1 MRFTDRKTLFT
12 DRIPLLSI
20 RSIRRDRHMAFTD
33 RYGAGVLDNPQAI
46 LEIPGLGN
54 YLSKSK
60 SGKGFPRNY
69 ITSET
74 LVSVIETNNKN
85 VTLKP
90 VLCLDWE
97 VAFLKAEPHRCLSN
111 LNTHSWLLLENFQ
124 KMVSTLDYW
133 LRSQVMLC

>member
-1 MRFTDRKTLFT
+1 MVLCNRRFCC
-12 DRIPLLSI
+12 
-20 RSIRRDRHMAFTD
+20 
-33 RYGAGVLDNPQAI
+33 QAI
-46 LEIPGLGN
+46 FEIRGLGN

-69 ITSET
+69 ITSKT

-97 VAFLKAEPHRCLSN
+97 VAFLKAEASPLFVK
-111 LNTHSWLLLENFQ
+111 LEY
-124 KMVSTLDYW
+124 S
-133 LRSQVMLC
+133 